1 MCISSLDL
9 INYIKN
15 TINIISSLK
24 EEEKKSKN
32 EKDKNENISEDYE
45 SLLIKEEAAIRQH
58 IALENKLKLEYEIMS
73 EKINSLEMENELLKV
88 KIKKQIKAYENKIEE
103 INKEIANLTNM
114 KNDIQKNERK
124 LRKKLDLKEK
134 EIFQLQLKLNSINN
148 NINNVIY
155 SNSSNMNKVN
165 SNSNLNSS
173 FYGRDDCLKDYK
185 KIQNNEI
192 NSNNNSIDKI
202 NINNSNNEIISNKG
216 RNKNFSSIDSNS
228 GNHIYKNNSM
238 SKINNISNILFEKD
252 AFLNENNVDYDLM
265 NSTDKRNKNI
275 VNGLTQYNKNYK
287 NHYINDENIST
298 IKKIKEH
305 PNNNINI
312 NNNDKYKINL
322 NNTNDNNN
330 KYDNDNIIMGNS
342 NYGNNINNSIDSTY
356 KKLNNK
362 KLLLITQNKI
372 NKIKRTHSAI
382 NIKNNFNHL
391 NNIHHTLMH
400 IQKEKLKNK
409 RDITPDKASNGN
421 QNLSN
426 SILKLNNNS
435 KNGKYYLIKK
445 SPRNIS
451 YKNSMPNIKGI
462 DSHYKDNREI
472 NKFQYLS
479 NKIGSNTNLNNNNK
493 ISSHS
498 NLKANKCKK
507 ISSQDRIANDD
518 NNSFNFN
525 NTNIINNKIIQK
537 EGNIN
542 NNIIIIN
549 GEIVKQNNNKDEYP
563 LISINKNNISLKKV
577 SFKNSGLH
585 DFSKIKK

>member
-148 NINNVIY
+148 NINNINNVIY
-155 SNSSNMNKVN
+155 SQSSNMNKVN

-192 NSNNNSIDKI
+192 KSNNNSIDKI

-216 RNKNFSSIDSNS
+216 RNKNSSSIDFNS

-238 SKINNISNILFEKD
+238 SKMNNISNILFEKD
-252 AFLNENNVDYDLM
+252 TFLNEKNVDYDIM

-275 VNGLTQYNKNYK
+275 VNGLTQYTKNCK

-298 IKKIKEH
+298 IKKIK
-305 PNNNINI
+305 
-312 NNNDKYKINL
+312 
-322 NNTNDNNN
+322 
-330 KYDNDNIIMGNS
+330 
-342 NYGNNINNSIDSTY
+342 
-356 KKLNNK
+356 
-362 KLLLITQNKI
+362 
-372 NKIKRTHSAI
+372 
-382 NIKNNFNHL
+382 
-391 NNIHHTLMH
+391 
-400 IQKEKLKNK
+400 
-409 RDITPDKASNGN
+409 
-421 QNLSN
+421 
-426 SILKLNNNS
+426 
-435 KNGKYYLIKK
+435 
-445 SPRNIS
+445 
-451 YKNSMPNIKGI
+451 
-462 DSHYKDNREI
+462 
-472 NKFQYLS
+472 
-479 NKIGSNTNLNNNNK
+479 
-493 ISSHS
+493 
-498 NLKANKCKK
+498 
-507 ISSQDRIANDD
+507 
-518 NNSFNFN
+518 
-525 NTNIINNKIIQK
+525 
-537 EGNIN
+537 
-542 NNIIIIN
+542 
-549 GEIVKQNNNKDEYP
+549 
-563 LISINKNNISLKKV
+563 
-577 SFKNSGLH
+577 
-585 DFSKIKK
+585 